1 MTKRSIVHATFV
13 IERTYDA
20 APKRVFAAWADPKIK
35 AKWFG
40 APTVEDGKRSFDF
53 RVGGRETSSGK
64 VDGKSYSYVAQYQD
78 IIPNERIIYTY
89 DMLLEGERISVSVAS
104 IEFKPAGSGTKMTVT
119 EQGAYLDGLDNPDLR
134 ESGTK
139 WLMDQLGEV
148 LKGNKDAVAPPRAHQ

>member
-1 MTKRSIVHATFV
+1 MTKRTIVHATFV

-20 APKRVFAAWADPKIK
+20 APKRVFAAWADPEIK

-40 APTVEDGKRSFDF
+40 ANAEADGKRSFDF
-53 RVGGRETSSGK
+53 RVGGKESSSGK
-64 VDGKSYSYVAQYQD
+64 VEGKSYSYDALYQD

-89 DMLLEGERISVSVAS
+89 DMHLDGERISVSLAS

-119 EQGAYLDGLDNPDLR
+119 EHGAYLDGLDNPELR

-139 WLMDQLGEV
+139 WLMDQLGEMP
-148 LKGNKDAVAPPRAHQ
+148 KGSK

>member
-20 APKRVFAAWADPKIK
+20 APKRVFAAWADPEIK
-35 AKWFG
+35 AKWSG
-40 APTVEDGKRSFDF
+40 VPTEADSKRSFDF
-53 RVGGRETSSGK
+53 RVGGKESSGGK
-64 VDGKSYSYVAQYQD
+64 AEGKSYSFDALYQD

-89 DMLLEGERISVSVAS
+89 DMHLEGQRISVSLAS

-119 EQGAYLDGLDNPDLR
+119 EHGAYLDGLDNPELR

-148 LKGNKDAVAPPRAHQ
+148 LNGKK